1 MPTFAAVPGITLYP
15 LASGAALRC
24 IRDPLGAS
32 LAEHPN
38 VPRVWAVACAANPH
52 LHDGR
57 MISVRAIAQHG
68 ARLSIADDHYRRLVA
83 QSHADVG
90 DLGVR
95 LLGVKALIL
104 GADRTGREH
113 VLINRRHPQ
122 TRVYGGM
129 WEVGPGGGANELATL
144 PASEADPITA
154 AHLLAHLDRESREEL
169 GIDLLART
177 ASEPPE
183 RSSAAAV
190 INDSIAQSVDVVF
203 VRRWLGA
210 VDPRSSLCALEGR
223 DWEYIDSAWLAI
235 DDLPAFDTQ
244 HAHAITPPTRALWR
258 WLDFAAQ
265 T

>member
-1 MPTFAAVPGITLYP
+1 MLTFAAVPGITLYP
-15 LASGAALRC
+15 LASGAAVQC
-24 IRDPLGAS
+24 IREPLGAS
-32 LAEHPN
+32 PAEHLN
-38 VPRVWAVACAANPH
+38 VPRVWAAACAANPH

-57 MISVRAIAQHG
+57 MISVRAIAQDG
-68 ARLSIADDHYRRLVA
+68 ARLSIVDEHYRRLVA

-95 LLGVKALIL
+95 LLGVKAVIL

-129 WEVGPGGGANELATL
+129 WEVGPGGGASELASL
-144 PASEADPITA
+144 IASEAEPITA

-169 GIDLLART
+169 GVDLFART

-183 RSSAAAV
+183 RPSAAAV
-190 INDSIAQSVDVVF
+190 IDDPIAQSVDVVF
-203 VRRWLGA
+203 VRRWVGA
-210 VDPRSSLCALEGR
+210 IDPRASLCALEGR

-235 DDLPAFDTQ
+235 DDLSTFDAQ

-258 WLDFAAQ
+258 WLGFAAQ
-265 T
+265 A